1 MVTYHFYCA
10 FQNSAMATFIS
21 EESPSLNKTF
31 CTKLDACTGSYSAVQ
46 LQLLTVTCNL
56 RLVIHVY
63 LGVGQSTASF
73 MELLIA
79 GKFASI

>member
-31 CTKLDACTGSYSAVQ
+31 CTKLDACTDSYSAVQ

-56 RLVIHVY
+56 LLVIY
-63 LGVGQSTASF
+63 LSVGQSTASF
-73 MELLIA
+73 MEILIA